1 MVPWTGAGA
10 KTRKS
15 DMAASGTFEFSIYK
29 LGDRR
34 SLAARFVP
42 AQVAELADA
51 VDSKSSGEILVGS
64 IPTLGTTEEAAK
76 CAFLD

>member
-1 MVPWTGAGA
+1 MDDGA

-15 DMAASGTFEFSIYK
+15 DMVASGTTEFSIYK
-29 LGDRR
+29 PEDGRR
-34 SLAARFVP
+34 LSARFVP

-64 IPTLGTTEEAAK
+64 IPTLGTNEIIPCEMQ
-76 CAFLD
+76 FGD

>member
-1 MVPWTGAGA
+1 MIPWRGAEA

-29 LGDRR
+29 LGDGR

-64 IPTLGTTEEAAK
+64 IPTLGTNVEVAK
-76 CAFLD
+76 QASS